1 LILSHTFW
9 TFEEIQSTAEE
20 QIFFNHENKPSQILV
35 MVVFRVSNIAGKSIQ
50 KSAKTFINVS
60 IQTAVILFRFSKA
73 HFQFHEKTFLKKSI
87 TSLKTNVTHLTI
99 SVIALKLDLTTS
111 TTNNKVHLTD
121 SLKNSQIGIRIGS
134 NCL

>member
-1 LILSHTFW
+1 M
-9 TFEEIQSTAEE
+9 
-20 QIFFNHENKPSQILV
+20 LV

-50 KSAKTFINVS
+50 KSEKTLIIVS
-60 IQTAVILFRFSKA
+60 NQTAVIFSRFCKA
-73 HFQFHEKTFLKKSI
+73 HFQFHEKIFLKKSI

-111 TTNNKVHLTD
+111 TTNNKVHLTV